1 MLDLV
6 LAVAHHLA
14 VFSLVGLF
22 AAEFALLRPGLAGN
36 RILQLS
42 SIDRAYGGL
51 AGLVIVIGIT
61 RVIFGDAGWEYYV
74 SNWAFWLKM
83 AAFVAVGILSV
94 PPTRAMLAWR
104 KSAAANAGFAVPEAE
119 VNTARRFIRAQAF
132 ALLLVPT
139 FAALIPRIYG
149 L

>member
-6 LAVAHHLA
+6 LAIAHHLA

-51 AGLVIVIGIT
+51 AGLMIVIGIT
-61 RVIFGDAGWEYYV
+61 RVIFGNAGWEYYV

-94 PPTRAMLAWR
+94 PPTRAILAWR
-104 KSAAANAGFAVPEAE
+104 KSATTDNGFAVPEAE
-119 VNTARRFIRAQAF
+119 VNTARRFIHAQAF
-132 ALLLVPT
+132 ALLLIPT